1 MVKACPRCGLVF
13 EQDEGSRLGSAM
25 VNYAAVG
32 SALVLYIV
40 AAFVITLPDPPV
52 VPLLLGA
59 AGVILVVA
67 LFFFPFAKTIWAAID
82 LVLHGFEPE
91 RDRPLA

>member
-25 VNYAAVG
+25 VNYAVVG
-32 SALVLYIV
+32 FCLVAYIV
-40 AAFVITLPDPPV
+40 AGFVLTLPDPPV
-52 VPLLLGA
+52 VPLVVGA
-59 AGVILVVA
+59 VGVILVVA
-67 LFFFPFAKTIWAAID
+67 LVFFPFAKTIWAAID

-91 RDRPLA
+91 RDEPLA

>member
-25 VNYAAVG
+25 DNYAVVG
-32 SALVLYIV
+32 FCLVTYIV
-40 AAFVITLPDPPV
+40 AGFVLTLPDPPV
-52 VPLLLGA
+52 LPLLVGA
-59 AGVILVVA
+59 VAVVLAVA
-67 LFFFPFAKTIWAAID
+67 LVFFPFAKTIWAAID

-91 RDRPLA
+91 RHTPMH

>member
-25 VNYAAVG
+25 VNYAVVG
-32 SALVLYIV
+32 FCLVVYIV
-40 AAFVITLPDPPV
+40 AGFILTLPDPPV
-52 VPLLLGA
+52 LPLIGGA
-59 AGVILVVA
+59 VALILVVA
-67 LFFFPFAKTIWAAID
+67 LVFFPFAKTIWAAID

-91 RDRPLA
+91 RKTPLA